1 MYPRVF
7 IPSDKIEMITQSS
20 FLGSLFNLCK
30 IIAAFCITIVVLFFF
45 LFCFCFC
52 FFVFVWLFC
61 FVLFCFVVVF
71 LFCFVF
77 FVVLC
82 CLFQVWL

>member
-20 FLGSLFNLCK
+20 FLGSLFNSCK
-30 IIAAFCITIVVLFFF
+30 ITAAFCITIVVLFFVC
-45 LFCFCFC
+45 LFVCL
-52 FFVFVWLFC
+52 FF
-61 FVLFCFVVVF
+61 FVLFCFVVV
-71 LFCFVF
+71 VF
-77 FVVLC
+77 FFVLC